1 MLILWNFK
9 LKLKDTLPQVI
20 ANLIH
25 SLRLKRKLVPISVGS
40 ISDGIRNFNYGVI
53 AMNHFNEKI
62 WVASVL
68 MALGSTSNAW
78 ADPASTTDDVQ
89 VAIVDTAS
97 KGQGN
102 AAASDHSSS
111 TSTTTNT
118 DSSQDNDTITKT
130 DTQTQTYSDN
140 DTATKTDTKTISKT
154 ETGGIGEDGKAK
166 ADNNGAAVNGSGT
179 ATSSNQ
185 TSYAHNGGIGEDGFA
200 KAEDNGAAVNGSG
213 SATSNKTYTGGQG
226 EDAYV
231 KAKDNSAA
239 ANNGN
244 VTSTVATYESAV
256 KGDGSASA
264 NVGNATA
271 TYTAT
276 YIEQK
281 LFGFGNAAS
290 GSGDVTVNN
299 QKLDGVVTGIAAVV
313 PIEDKFSVVAAL
325 DANKINGSVIG
336 NAGITQTFQNS
347 GTALNQ
353 QNIQVSGT
361 INIGDATATV
371 PAP

>member
-166 ADNNGAAVNGSGT
+166 ADNNGAAVNGSG
-179 ATSSNQ
+179 
-185 TSYAHNGGIGEDGFA
+185 
-200 KAEDNGAAVNGSG
+200 

-371 PAP
+371 PVP